1 MKDGFDKKIGQ
12 RLHHV
17 ARLQRALAARRLQD
31 IGLFPGQETVLR
43 LLIESDGRTMTEL
56 AAALKVR
63 PPTASK
69 TVGRLSAQGLL
80 IRRASE
86 GDARLVRVHLTDE
99 GRERAVTID
108 DISDSIEDT
117 MTDGLDGKDRK
128 RLRKM
133 LRKIERNLS
142 TQLGAVSTD
151 PDEDAEDGLEEEPA

>member
-1 MKDGFDKKIGQ
+1 MKDGFDKKIGH

-99 GRERAVTID
+99 GRQRAATID

-117 MTDGLDGKDRK
+117 MTAGLDGKDRK

-142 TQLGAVSTD
+142 TQLGAASTD
-151 PDEDAEDGLEEEPA
+151 TDEDVEDGLEEEPA

>member
-31 IGLFPGQETVLR
+31 IGLFPGQETVLK
-43 LLIESDGRTMTEL
+43 LLSETDGRTMSEL

-80 IRRASE
+80 VRRASE
-86 GDARLVRVHLTDE
+86 GDARLVRVHLTEE
-99 GRERAVTID
+99 GRRRAETID
-108 DISDSIEDT
+108 AISDSIEDT
-117 MTDGLDGKDRK
+117 MTAGLDGKDR
-128 RLRKM
+128 RRFRKM

-142 TQLGAVSTD
+142 TQLGAVTAEAD
-151 PDEDAEDGLEEEPA
+151 DETEDGLEDETA

>member
-31 IGLFPGQETVLR
+31 IGLFPGQETVLK
-43 LLIESDGRTMTEL
+43 LLCETDGRTMTEL

-80 IRRASE
+80 VRRASE
-86 GDARLVRVHLTDE
+86 GDARLVRVHLTEE
-99 GRERAVTID
+99 GRQRSGAID
-108 DISDSIEDT
+108 EISDSIEDT
-117 MTDGLDGKDRK
+117 MTAGLDGKDRK
-128 RLRKM
+128 RFRKM
-133 LRKIERNLS
+133 LRRIERNLS
-142 TQLGAVSTD
+142 TQLGTVTSD
-151 PDEDAEDGLEEEPA
+151 VDEDAEDGLEEEPA